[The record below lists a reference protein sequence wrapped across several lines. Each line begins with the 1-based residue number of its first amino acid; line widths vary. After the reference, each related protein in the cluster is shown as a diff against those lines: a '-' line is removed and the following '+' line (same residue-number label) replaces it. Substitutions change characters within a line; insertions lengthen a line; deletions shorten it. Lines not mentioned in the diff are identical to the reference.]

1 MEQMIGAGIGTV
13 VVLAYVLLLEAVTAA
28 IVMLGQFLVLQ
39 VRALRSL
46 VEPPS
51 TPPPLPTPTPIR
63 EPAPE
68 LPPDQQVVIGG
79 GIKKWD

>member
-1 MEQMIGAGIGTV
+1 MEQVMGAGIGTV

-28 IVMLGQFLVLQ
+28 IVMLGQLLVLQ

-46 VEPPS
+46 VEPALK
-51 TPPPLPTPTPIR
+51 PPPIPAPMPMP

-68 LPPDQQVVIGG
+68 PKPQGERYRLGG
-79 GIKKWD
+79 DLKW